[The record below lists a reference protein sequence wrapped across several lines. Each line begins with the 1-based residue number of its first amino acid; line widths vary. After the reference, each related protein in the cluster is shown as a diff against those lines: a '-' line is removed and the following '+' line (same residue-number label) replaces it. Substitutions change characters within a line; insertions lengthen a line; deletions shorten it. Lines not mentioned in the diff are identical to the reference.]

1 MKYKLVKLNK
11 LSGNKAS
18 VYTVHLEEE
27 GKTLLDLFIKEN
39 EVSFK
44 SELKDM
50 LSRLNVIGNITGA
63 KEDFF
68 KLYEGNIGD
77 GVCALYDRPDSNLR
91 LYCIRYGSLILIVG
105 GGGVKPK
112 TMRKLQEDDKLTQ
125 ENYFLRDLSRVIKE
139 KMEDNEIRFS
149 LDFMDF
155 EGDLNFND
163 KQDE

>member
-68 KLYEGNIGD
+68 KLYEGNLGD

-163 KQDE
+163 K